1 MSQNPSYHAGV
12 AVPVFSLRSDDSCGI
27 GEFPDLK
34 KLADWCVM
42 TGLKMI
48 QILPVNDTT
57 TDGSWGDSYPYK
69 SISTKALHP
78 IYLNVEKV
86 GALKDKADKKRFEE
100 LKKELNAKEFVDYPK
115 VFETKMWYLRR
126 IYDSF
131 NVQPAAECAA
141 SQNVIACGQCDG
153 FYEFLQRHCDMQLTD
168 AVGYLRERGIML
180 KGDLPIGVNRESD
193 DVKQNPHLFNLDMET
208 GAPPDGFA
216 PKGQNWGFPTYNWAA
231 MEAENFQWWK
241 ERVAWFKKYF
251 DALRIDHIFGFF
263 RIWEIPKGSPDASY
277 GHYSPEDPKMWE
289 IEGRKRLSEIFSLS
303 FRAKRCGVEKSSL
316 IQSFD
321 EIGISPL
328 PTVDRNDNLLICG
341 EDLGMGAPCVP
352 GVMRELGIL
361 SLEVQRMPKNS
372 TRPFSDPRENPYLS
386 VDTTGTHDMPTI
398 RGWWEQDRELSA
410 RYYHEM
416 LHHTDNA
423 PYFCEPWVCQEIV
436 EQHMNSSSQWVI
448 LPIQDYIAMD
458 GNFRWDNTW
467 DEQINEPS
475 DPNWKWKYRMHQSLE
490 ALLNNEKLI
499 LTLKNMIRKY
509 SRQH

>member
-1 MSQNPSYHAGV
+1 MINYNYNAGV

-34 KLADWCVM
+34 KLADWCVA

-48 QILPVNDTT
+48 QILPINDTT
-57 TDGSWGDSYPYK
+57 TDGGWSDSYPYK

-86 GALKDKADKKRFEE
+86 GRLNDENEQKRFQEI
-100 LKKELNAKEFVDYPK
+100 KKELNAKEFVDYPE
-115 VFETKMWYLRR
+115 VFKTKMDYLKKVYAQKRGKK
-126 IYDSF
+126 
-131 NVQPAAECAA
+131 PA
-141 SQNVIACGQCDG
+141 
-153 FYEFLQRHCDMQLTD
+153 FYEFLQQYCDKQLTE
-168 AVGYLRERGIML
+168 AVDYLHDRGIML

-193 DVKQNPHLFNLDMET
+193 DVKQNPHLFNLNMET
-208 GAPPDGFA
+208 GAPPDAFSA
-216 PKGQNWGFPTYNWAA
+216 KGQNWGFPTYNWAA

-251 DALRIDHIFGFF
+251 DALRIDHILGFF
-263 RIWEIPKGSPDASY
+263 RIWEIPKGSPDASS
-277 GHYSPEDPKMWE
+277 GHYSPEDPRLWE
-289 IEGRKRLSEIFSLS
+289 IEGRKRLSKIFNLPNNTS
-303 FRAKRCGVEKSSL
+303 FRLERSGMEKSQTFAGDFSTSL
-316 IQSFD
+316 RSA
-321 EIGISPL
+321 
-328 PTVDRNDNLLICG
+328 RNDGLLICG
-341 EDLGMGAPCVP
+341 EDLGMVAPCVP

-372 TRPFSDPRENPYLS
+372 SRPFSDPRENPYLS

-416 LHHTDNA
+416 LHHTDNP

-436 EQHMNSSSQWVI
+436 EQHLNSSSQWVI

-458 GNFRWDNTW
+458 GDFRWDNTW
-467 DEQINEPS
+467 DEQINDPA
-475 DPNWKWKYRMHQSLE
+475 DPNNKWKYRTHQSLE
-490 ALLNNEKLI
+490 ALLNNEKLTN
-499 LTLKNMIRKY
+499 LLKNLVKTY
-509 SRQH
+509 NRQS

>member
-1 MSQNPSYHAGV
+1 MSYNLPYHSGV
-12 AVPVFSLRSDDSCGI
+12 AVPVFSLRSEESCGI
-27 GEFPDLK
+27 GEFLDLK
-34 KLADWCVM
+34 KLADWCVA

-48 QILPVNDTT
+48 QILPINDTT
-57 TDGSWGDSYPYK
+57 TDGSWSDSYPYK
-69 SISTKALHP
+69 SISTKELHP

-86 GALKDKADKKRFEE
+86 GLLKDENDRKRFEE
-100 LKKELNAKEFVDYPK
+100 LKKELNAKEFVDYPEVFKAKMDYLKK
-115 VFETKMWYLRR
+115 VYAQKRGKKP
-126 IYDSF
+126 D
-131 NVQPAAECAA
+131 
-141 SQNVIACGQCDG
+141 
-153 FYEFLQRHCDMQLTD
+153 FYEFLQQHCDKQLSE
-168 AVGYLRERGIML
+168 AVDYLHSNGIML

-216 PKGQNWGFPTYNWAA
+216 PQGQNWGFPTYNWAA
-231 MEAENFQWWK
+231 MEKDGFQWWK
-241 ERVAWFKKYF
+241 ERVVWFKKYF

-277 GHYSPEDPKMWE
+277 GHYSPENPKMWE
-289 IEGRKRLSEIFSLS
+289 IEGRKRLSKIFNLPNNTS
-303 FRAKRCGVEKSSL
+303 FRLERSGMEKSQTFAGDFSTSL
-316 IQSFD
+316 RSA
-321 EIGISPL
+321 
-328 PTVDRNDNLLICG
+328 RNDGLLICG

-372 TRPFSDPRENPYLS
+372 SRPFSDPRENPYLS

-416 LHHTDNA
+416 LHHTDNP
-423 PYFCEPWVCQEIV
+423 PYFCEPWICQEIV

-458 GNFRWDNTW
+458 GDFRWDNTW
-467 DEQINEPS
+467 DEQINEPADS
-475 DPNWKWKYRMHQSLE
+475 KWKWKYRMHQSLE
-490 ALLNNEKLI
+490 EIVKNKNLINIIKKLVD
-499 LTLKNMIRKY
+499 KRMP
-509 SRQH
+509 